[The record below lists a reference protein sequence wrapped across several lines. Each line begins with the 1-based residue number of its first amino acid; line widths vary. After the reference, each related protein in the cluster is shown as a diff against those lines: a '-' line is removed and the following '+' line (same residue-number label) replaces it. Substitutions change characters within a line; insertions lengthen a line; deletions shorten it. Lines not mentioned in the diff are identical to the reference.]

1 MYRTATSGLCEK
13 NRKFVVCLITGRENL
28 IKKKED
34 FMKRFV
40 LVALMKA
47 LVITVGTNLLYVL
60 YGLIFENHF
69 EINLKIEIIFF
80 LVVFFISLIEY
91 VWKNRNLWRE

>member
-1 MYRTATSGLCEK
+1 
-13 NRKFVVCLITGRENL
+13 
-28 IKKKED
+28 
-34 FMKRFV
+34 MKRFV
-40 LVALMKA
+40 LLALMKA
-47 LVITVGTNLLYVL
+47 LVITVGTSLLYVL

>member
-1 MYRTATSGLCEK
+1 MPFIFGYDS
-13 NRKFVVCLITGRENL
+13 TGELLSIN
-28 IKKKED
+28 IFGTKKKED

>member
-1 MYRTATSGLCEK
+1 
-13 NRKFVVCLITGRENL
+13 
-28 IKKKED
+28 
-34 FMKRFV
+34 MKRFV

>member
-1 MYRTATSGLCEK
+1 
-13 NRKFVVCLITGRENL
+13 
-28 IKKKED
+28 
-34 FMKRFV
+34 MKRFV
-40 LVALMKA
+40 LLALMKA
-47 LVITVGTNLLYVL
+47 LVITAGTNLLYVL